1 MISPMSRSM
10 LERKL
15 VEVSERLK
23 QLRADLA
30 VTDEQFSHF
39 ADAADDARL
48 RALVSETPLADR
60 EHHEA
65 QRHFDAMGRHR
76 AEVQTTIDQ
85 LERRQDELLDQ
96 LMAYGERVT
105 PALVTASLNLS
116 KPPSSLS
123 IALPTSPPGL
133 PPPLG
138 PMIVQ
143 NIE

>member
-1 MISPMSRSM
+1 M

-30 VTDEQFSHF
+30 VTDEQFAHF
-39 ADAADDARL
+39 ADTADDARL

-65 QRHFDAMGRHR
+65 QRHVDAMGRHR

-96 LMAYGERVT
+96 LMAER
-105 PALVTASLNLS
+105 
-116 KPPSSLS
+116 
-123 IALPTSPPGL
+123 
-133 PPPLG
+133 
-138 PMIVQ
+138 
-143 NIE
+143 